1 MRFPM
6 FRFFL
11 SSRWLRLRYRLLSL
25 LALHV
30 GHAAATLALG
40 ALLSLPFVM
49 YGLWQC
55 EVMQ

>member
-1 MRFPM
+1 MF

>member
-1 MRFPM
+1 MINL
-6 FRFFL
+6 FRFL
-11 SSRWLRLRYRLLSL
+11 HSSRWLRLRYRLLSL
-25 LALHV
+25 LALHA
-30 GHAAATLALG
+30 GHAAATLVLG